1 MLIECNEGFGLKID
15 DTEIFII
22 KGDITELEVDT
33 IVNAANNHFWMGGGV
48 AGSIK
53 RKGGTGIEK
62 EATSQGPKSLGE
74 VIVTGAGRL
83 KANYI
88 IHAAVMGQDLVTD
101 EDKIRNATYNTL
113 IKADGLNVNSIAF
126 PAFGTGVG
134 GFPIKRCREIMLKT
148 IGDFLEKHKGT
159 SIRKIVFSL
168 FDEDAFNIFKSGI
181 DISRTSEKN
190 TA

>member
-1 MLIECNEGFGLKID
+1 MKID
-15 DTEIFII
+15 STEILLV
-22 KGDITELEVDT
+22 KGDITELEVDI

-48 AGSIK
+48 AGAIK
-53 RKGGTGIEK
+53 RKGGAGIEK
-62 EATSQGPKSLGE
+62 DATSQGSKPVGE

-83 KANYI
+83 KASYV
-88 IHAAVMGQDLVTD
+88 IHAAVMGQDLATD
-101 EDKIRNATYNTL
+101 QDKIRSATYNTL
-113 IKADGLNVNSIAF
+113 IEANNLKANSIAF

-159 SIRKIVFSL
+159 SIRRIIFSL
-168 FDEDAFNIFKSGI
+168 FGEDAFNTFKSAI
-181 DISRTSEKN
+181 EMTRISEKD